1 MTGPGNV
8 INLNDWCPTCHRRF
22 DQPAPDQPDELLYR
36 DPATGRW
43 RHTLCQIAHHKETT
57 TN

>member
-43 RHTLCQIAHHKETT
+43 RHTLCCRRP
-57 TN
+57 